1 MDGSFIFV
9 FMLFSAFTFHVIVFH
24 VLKNLK
30 YNTVKTKWSMLGVS
44 TFGLLRKTVLLIN
57 LPFRFEVSLKR
68 SELFYK
74 KLEEVPS
81 VKHEYDPF
89 VWGTGRR
96 R

>member
-9 FMLFSAFTFHVIVFH
+9 FMLFSAFTFHAIVFH

-30 YNTVKTKWSMLGVS
+30 YNIAKTKWSMLGVS

-74 KLEEVPS
+74 KLEEVPW